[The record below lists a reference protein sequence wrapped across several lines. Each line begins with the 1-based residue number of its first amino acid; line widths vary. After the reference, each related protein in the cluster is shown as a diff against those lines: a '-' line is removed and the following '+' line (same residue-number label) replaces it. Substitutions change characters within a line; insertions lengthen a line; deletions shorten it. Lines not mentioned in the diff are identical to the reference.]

1 MIQIPQEFKEFL
13 SILNSNKVDYILIG
27 GYAINMY
34 GYSRPTGDIDIWVRM
49 DKDNAVKIKNALIEF
64 DFQSENINSDY
75 FLIPNNLL
83 RIGFFPLRIEIM
95 TTIDGVEFEECFN
108 NSTIREVDGV
118 DIRVISLDDLKKN
131 KKASGRFKDLDDLQK
146 LG

>member
-1 MIQIPQEFKEFL
+1 
-13 SILNSNKVDYILIG
+13 
-27 GYAINMY
+27 MY

-131 KKASGRFKDLDDLQK
+131 KKTSGRFKDLDDLQK